1 MCFLFELINNNMKDK
16 KVKAQFVTITLAWII
31 TICLQAIIQSIVVFF
46 TTLGLKKYW
55 KNNEEK

>member
-1 MCFLFELINNNMKDK
+1 MCFLFTLINNNMKDK

-31 TICLQAIIQSIVVFF
+31 TICLQAAIQSIVVFF

-55 KNNEEK
+55 KNEEK

>member
-1 MCFLFELINNNMKDK
+1 MKNK

-31 TICLQAIIQSIVVFF
+31 TICLQATIQSIVVFF

-55 KNNEEK
+55 KNNKEK